1 MNDVDC
7 ADTDVKN
14 VDDNVKNEKSDSSK
28 TIDKTAGNSDPKP
41 EPEPEVEQKSSSKKS
56 KIRGFLKT
64 ILLRRNKL
72 VKHISNFSTQGI
84 LKGEVSLY
92 H

>member
-1 MNDVDC
+1 LNDIDC

-14 VDDNVKNEKSDSSK
+14 VDDADVKNEKSDSSK
-28 TIDKTAGNSDPKP
+28 TINKTAENSDPK
-41 EPEPEVEQKSSSKKS
+41 PEPEVEQKSSSKKS

-72 VKHISNFSTQGI
+72 VKHISYFSTQGI